1 MVVWFYMMFDEGVNY
16 TILANNADKGFMSKL
31 GNFPI
36 IEGNFSYEKL
46 KEKLEMF
53 PNKRLI
59 FKNSLYGLKRE
70 EKKEIINLLSKQNI
84 NFVNVTCDVEES
96 LLSDYIIVY
105 DEDKKVLEGNME
117 SVLRNE
123 MVLKK
128 LGFGVPFVVD
138 LSIQL
143 NYYDVLKKVYF
154 NLDELVGVLWN

>member
-1 MVVWFYMMFDEGVNY
+1 MFDEGVNY
-16 TILANNADKGFMSKL
+16 TILANNADKVFMSKL
-31 GNFPI
+31 GSFPI
-36 IEGNFSYEKL
+36 NERDFSYEKL

-70 EKKEIINLLSKQNI
+70 EKNEIINLLTKQNI

-105 DEDKKVLEGNME
+105 DYEKKVLEGNME

-123 MVLKK
+123 KVLKK

-154 NLDELVGVLWN
+154 DLDELVGVLWN

>member
-1 MVVWFYMMFDEGVNY
+1 MWFYMMFDEGVNY
-16 TILANNADKGFMSKL
+16 TILANNADKFFMSKL
-31 GNFPI
+31 GSFPI
-36 IEGNFSYEKL
+36 IEGDFSYEKL

-59 FKNSLYGLKRE
+59 FKNSLYGLKKE
-70 EKKEIINLLSKQNI
+70 EKKEIINLLAKQNI

-123 MVLKK
+123 KVLKK

-154 NLDELVGVLWN
+154 DLDELVGVLWN

>member
-1 MVVWFYMMFDEGVNY
+1 MWFYMMFDEGVNY
-16 TILANNADKGFMSKL
+16 TILANNADKVFMSKL
-31 GNFPI
+31 GSFPI
-36 IEGNFSYEKL
+36 IEGDFSYEKL

-70 EKKEIINLLSKQNI
+70 EKKEIINLLTKQKI

-123 MVLKK
+123 KVLKK

-154 NLDELVGVLWN
+154 DLDELVGVLWN

>member
-1 MVVWFYMMFDEGVNY
+1 MFDEGVNY
-16 TILANNADKGFMSKL
+16 TILANNADKVFMSKL
-31 GNFPI
+31 GSFPI
-36 IEGNFSYEKL
+36 IEGDFSYEKL

-70 EKKEIINLLSKQNI
+70 EKKEIINLLAKQNI

-123 MVLKK
+123 KVLKK

>member
-1 MVVWFYMMFDEGVNY
+1 MFDEGVNY
-16 TILANNADKGFMSKL
+16 TILANNADKVFMSKL
-31 GNFPI
+31 GSFPI
-36 IEGNFSYEKL
+36 IEGDFSYEKL

-59 FKNSLYGLKRE
+59 FKNSLYGLKKE
-70 EKKEIINLLSKQNI
+70 EKKEIINLLAKQNI

-123 MVLKK
+123 KVLKK

-143 NYYDVLKKVYF
+143 NYYDVLKKIYF
-154 NLDELVGVLWN
+154 DLDELVGVLWN

>member
-1 MVVWFYMMFDEGVNY
+1 MFDEGVNY
-16 TILANNADKGFMSKL
+16 TILANNADKVFMSKL
-31 GNFPI
+31 GSFPI
-36 IEGNFSYEKL
+36 IEGDFSYEKL

-59 FKNSLYGLKRE
+59 FKNSLYGLKKE
-70 EKKEIINLLSKQNI
+70 EKKEIINLLAKQNI

-123 MVLKK
+123 KVLKK
-128 LGFGVPFVVD
+128 LGFGIPFVVD

-154 NLDELVGVLWN
+154 DLDELVGVLWN

>member
-1 MVVWFYMMFDEGVNY
+1 MFDEGVNY
-16 TILANNADKGFMSKL
+16 TILANNADKVFMSKL
-31 GNFPI
+31 GSFPI
-36 IEGNFSYEKL
+36 IEGDFSYEKL

-59 FKNSLYGLKRE
+59 FKNSLYGLKKE
-70 EKKEIINLLSKQNI
+70 EKKEIINLLAKQNI

-96 LLSDYIIVY
+96 LFSDYIIVY

-123 MVLKK
+123 KVLKK

-154 NLDELVGVLWN
+154 DLDELVGVLWN

>member
-1 MVVWFYMMFDEGVNY
+1 MFDEGVNY
-16 TILANNADKGFMSKL
+16 TILANNADKVFMSKL
-31 GNFPI
+31 GSFPI
-36 IEGNFSYEKL
+36 IEGDFSYEKL

-59 FKNSLYGLKRE
+59 FKNSLYGLKKE
-70 EKKEIINLLSKQNI
+70 EKKEIINLLAKQNI

-123 MVLKK
+123 KVLKK

-154 NLDELVGVLWN
+154 DLDELVGVLWN

>member
-1 MVVWFYMMFDEGVNY
+1 MFDESVNY
-16 TILANNADKGFMSKL
+16 TILANNADKVFMSKL
-31 GNFPI
+31 GSFPI
-36 IEGNFSYEKL
+36 IEGDFSYEKL

-70 EKKEIINLLSKQNI
+70 EKKEIINLLTKQNI

-105 DEDKKVLEGNME
+105 DDDKKVLEGNME

-123 MVLKK
+123 KVLKK

-154 NLDELVGVLWN
+154 DLDELVGVLWN

>member
-1 MVVWFYMMFDEGVNY
+1 MFDEGVNY

-70 EKKEIINLLSKQNI
+70 EKKEIINLLAKQNI

-123 MVLKK
+123 KVLKK

>member
-1 MVVWFYMMFDEGVNY
+1 MFDEGVNY

-123 MVLKK
+123 KVLKK

>member
-1 MVVWFYMMFDEGVNY
+1 MWFYMMFDEGVNY
-16 TILANNADKGFMSKL
+16 TILANNADKVFMSKL
-31 GNFPI
+31 GSFPI
-36 IEGNFSYEKL
+36 IEGDFSYEKL

-59 FKNSLYGLKRE
+59 FKNSLYGLKKE
-70 EKKEIINLLSKQNI
+70 EKKDIINLLAKQNI

-123 MVLKK
+123 KVLKK

-143 NYYDVLKKVYF
+143 NYYDVLKRVYF
-154 NLDELVGVLWN
+154 DLDELVGVLWN

>member
-1 MVVWFYMMFDEGVNY
+1 MFDEGVNY
-16 TILANNADKGFMSKL
+16 TILANNADKVFMSKL
-31 GNFPI
+31 GSFPI
-36 IEGNFSYEKL
+36 IEGDFSYEKL

-59 FKNSLYGLKRE
+59 FKNSLYGLKKE
-70 EKKEIINLLSKQNI
+70 EKKEIINLLAKQNI

-123 MVLKK
+123 KVLKK
-128 LGFGVPFVVD
+128 LGFGIPFVVD

-154 NLDELVGVLWN
+154 DLNELVGVLWN

>member
-16 TILANNADKGFMSKL
+16 TILANNADKVFMSKL
-31 GNFPI
+31 GSFPI
-36 IEGNFSYEKL
+36 IEGDFSYEKL

-59 FKNSLYGLKRE
+59 FKNSLYGLKKE
-70 EKKEIINLLSKQNI
+70 EKKEIINLLAKQNI

-123 MVLKK
+123 KVLKK
-128 LGFGVPFVVD
+128 LGFGIPFVVD

-154 NLDELVGVLWN
+154 DLDELVGVLWN

>member
-16 TILANNADKGFMSKL
+16 TILANNADKVFMSKL
-31 GNFPI
+31 GSFPI
-36 IEGNFSYEKL
+36 IEGDFSYEKL

-59 FKNSLYGLKRE
+59 FKNSLYGLKKE
-70 EKKEIINLLSKQNI
+70 EKKEIINLLAKQNI

-123 MVLKK
+123 KVLKK
-128 LGFGVPFVVD
+128 LGFGIPFVVD

-154 NLDELVGVLWN
+154 DLNELVGVLWN

>member
-1 MVVWFYMMFDEGVNY
+1 MFDEGVNY
-16 TILANNADKGFMSKL
+16 TILANNADKVFMSKL
-31 GNFPI
+31 GSFPI
-36 IEGNFSYEKL
+36 IEGDFSYQKL

-59 FKNSLYGLKRE
+59 FKNSLYGLKKE
-70 EKKEIINLLSKQNI
+70 EKKEIINLLAKQNI

-123 MVLKK
+123 KVLKK

-154 NLDELVGVLWN
+154 DLDELVGVLWN

>member
-16 TILANNADKGFMSKL
+16 TILANNADKVFMSKL
-31 GNFPI
+31 GSFPI
-36 IEGNFSYEKL
+36 IEGDFSYEKL

-59 FKNSLYGLKRE
+59 FKNSLYGLKKE
-70 EKKEIINLLSKQNI
+70 EKKEIINLLAKQNI

-96 LLSDYIIVY
+96 LFSDYIIVY

-123 MVLKK
+123 KVLKK

-154 NLDELVGVLWN
+154 DLDELVGVLWN

>member
-1 MVVWFYMMFDEGVNY
+1 MFDEGVNY
-16 TILANNADKGFMSKL
+16 TILANNADKVFMSKL
-31 GNFPI
+31 GSFPI
-36 IEGNFSYEKL
+36 IEGDFSYEKL

-59 FKNSLYGLKRE
+59 FKNSLYELKKE
-70 EKKEIINLLSKQNI
+70 EKKEIINLLAKQNI

-123 MVLKK
+123 KVLKK

-154 NLDELVGVLWN
+154 DLDELVGVLWN

>member
-1 MVVWFYMMFDEGVNY
+1 MFDEGVNY
-16 TILANNADKGFMSKL
+16 TILANNADKVFMSKL
-31 GNFPI
+31 GSFPI
-36 IEGNFSYEKL
+36 IEGDFSYEKL

-59 FKNSLYGLKRE
+59 FKNSLYGLKKE
-70 EKKEIINLLSKQNI
+70 EKKEIINLLAKQNI

-105 DEDKKVLEGNME
+105 DEDKKVLEVNME

-123 MVLKK
+123 KVLKK

>member
-1 MVVWFYMMFDEGVNY
+1 MWFYMMFDEGVNY

-70 EKKEIINLLSKQNI
+70 EKKEIINLLTKQKI

-123 MVLKK
+123 KVLKK

-154 NLDELVGVLWN
+154 DLDELVGVLWN

>member
-16 TILANNADKGFMSKL
+16 TILANNADKVFMSKL
-31 GNFPI
+31 GSFPI
-36 IEGNFSYEKL
+36 IEGDFSYEKL

-70 EKKEIINLLSKQNI
+70 EKKEIINLLAKQNI

-123 MVLKK
+123 KVLKK

>member
-1 MVVWFYMMFDEGVNY
+1 MFDEGVNY
-16 TILANNADKGFMSKL
+16 TILANKADKGFMSKL

-123 MVLKK
+123 KVLKK

-154 NLDELVGVLWN
+154 DLDELVGVLWN

>member
-16 TILANNADKGFMSKL
+16 TILANNADKVFMSKL
-31 GNFPI
+31 GSFPI
-36 IEGNFSYEKL
+36 IEGDFSYEKL

-59 FKNSLYGLKRE
+59 FKNSLYGLKKE
-70 EKKEIINLLSKQNI
+70 EKKEIINLLAKQNI

-123 MVLKK
+123 KVLKK
-128 LGFGVPFVVD
+128 LGFGIPFVVD

>member
-1 MVVWFYMMFDEGVNY
+1 MFDEGVNY
-16 TILANNADKGFMSKL
+16 TILANNADKVFMSKL
-31 GNFPI
+31 GSFPI
-36 IEGNFSYEKL
+36 IEGDFSYEKL

-70 EKKEIINLLSKQNI
+70 EKKEIINLLTKQKI

-105 DEDKKVLEGNME
+105 DGEKKVLEGNME

-123 MVLKK
+123 KVLKK

-154 NLDELVGVLWN
+154 DLDELVGVLWN

>member
-16 TILANNADKGFMSKL
+16 TILANNADKVFMSKL
-31 GNFPI
+31 GSFPI
-36 IEGNFSYEKL
+36 IEGDFSYEKL

-59 FKNSLYGLKRE
+59 FKNSLYGLKKE
-70 EKKEIINLLSKQNI
+70 EKKEIINLLAKQNI

-123 MVLKK
+123 KVLKK

-154 NLDELVGVLWN
+154 DLDELVGVLWN

>member
-1 MVVWFYMMFDEGVNY
+1 MFDEGVNY

-59 FKNSLYGLKRE
+59 FKNSLYGLKKE
-70 EKKEIINLLSKQNI
+70 EKKEIINLLAKQNI

-123 MVLKK
+123 KVLKK

>member
-1 MVVWFYMMFDEGVNY
+1 MFDEGVNY

-36 IEGNFSYEKL
+36 IEGDFSYEKL

-70 EKKEIINLLSKQNI
+70 EKKEIINLLTKQKI

-105 DEDKKVLEGNME
+105 DDDKKVLEGNME

-123 MVLKK
+123 KVLKK

-154 NLDELVGVLWN
+154 DLDELVGVLWN

>member
-1 MVVWFYMMFDEGVNY
+1 MFDEGVNY
-16 TILANNADKGFMSKL
+16 TILANNADKVFMSKL
-31 GNFPI
+31 GSFPI
-36 IEGNFSYEKL
+36 IEGDFSYEKL

-59 FKNSLYGLKRE
+59 FKNSLYGLKKE
-70 EKKEIINLLSKQNI
+70 EKKEIINLLAKQNI
-84 NFVNVTCDVEES
+84 NIVNVTCDVEES

-123 MVLKK
+123 KVLKK

-154 NLDELVGVLWN
+154 DLDELVGVLWN

>member
-1 MVVWFYMMFDEGVNY
+1 MWFYMMFDEGVNY
-16 TILANNADKGFMSKL
+16 TILANNADKVFMSKL
-31 GNFPI
+31 GSFPI
-36 IEGNFSYEKL
+36 IEGDFSYEKL

-70 EKKEIINLLSKQNI
+70 EKKEIINLLTKQKI

-105 DEDKKVLEGNME
+105 DDDKKVLEGNME

-123 MVLKK
+123 KVLKK

-154 NLDELVGVLWN
+154 DLDELVGVLWN

>member
-1 MVVWFYMMFDEGVNY
+1 MFDEGVNY
-16 TILANNADKGFMSKL
+16 TILANNADKVFMLKL
-31 GNFPI
+31 GSFPI
-36 IEGNFSYEKL
+36 IEGDFSYEKL

-59 FKNSLYGLKRE
+59 FKNSLYGLKKE
-70 EKKEIINLLSKQNI
+70 EKKEIINLLAKQNI

-123 MVLKK
+123 KVLKK

>member
-1 MVVWFYMMFDEGVNY
+1 MFDEGVNY

-123 MVLKK
+123 KVLKK

-154 NLDELVGVLWN
+154 DLDELVGVLWN

>member
-1 MVVWFYMMFDEGVNY
+1 MFDEGVNY

-70 EKKEIINLLSKQNI
+70 EKKEIINLLTKQKI

-105 DEDKKVLEGNME
+105 DDDKKVLEGNME

-123 MVLKK
+123 KVLKK

-154 NLDELVGVLWN
+154 DLDELVGVLWN

>member
-1 MVVWFYMMFDEGVNY
+1 MFDEGVNY

-59 FKNSLYGLKRE
+59 FKNSLYGLKKE
-70 EKKEIINLLSKQNI
+70 EKKEIINLLTKQKI

-105 DEDKKVLEGNME
+105 DDDKKVLEGNIE

-123 MVLKK
+123 KVLKK

-154 NLDELVGVLWN
+154 DLDELVGVLWN

>member
-1 MVVWFYMMFDEGVNY
+1 
-16 TILANNADKGFMSKL
+16 
-31 GNFPI
+31 
-36 IEGNFSYEKL
+36 
-46 KEKLEMF
+46 MF

-59 FKNSLYGLKRE
+59 FKNSLYGLKKE
-70 EKKEIINLLSKQNI
+70 EKKEIINLLAKQNI

-123 MVLKK
+123 KVLKK

-154 NLDELVGVLWN
+154 DLDELVGVLWN

>member
-1 MVVWFYMMFDEGVNY
+1 MFDEGVNY
-16 TILANNADKGFMSKL
+16 TILANNADKVFMSKL
-31 GNFPI
+31 GSFPI
-36 IEGNFSYEKL
+36 IEGDFSYEKL

-59 FKNSLYGLKRE
+59 FKNSLYGLKKE
-70 EKKEIINLLSKQNI
+70 EKKDIINLLAKQNI

-123 MVLKK
+123 KVLKK

-143 NYYDVLKKVYF
+143 NYYDVLKRVYF
-154 NLDELVGVLWN
+154 DLDELVGVLWN

>member
-1 MVVWFYMMFDEGVNY
+1 MWFYMMFDEGVNY
-16 TILANNADKGFMSKL
+16 TILANNADKVFMSKL
-31 GNFPI
+31 GSFPI
-36 IEGNFSYEKL
+36 IEGDFSYEKL

-70 EKKEIINLLSKQNI
+70 EKKEIINLLTKQKI

-105 DEDKKVLEGNME
+105 DGEKKVLEGNME

-123 MVLKK
+123 KVLKK

-154 NLDELVGVLWN
+154 DLDELVGVLWN

>member
-1 MVVWFYMMFDEGVNY
+1 MFDEVVNY
-16 TILANNADKGFMSKL
+16 TILANNADKVFMSKL
-31 GNFPI
+31 GSFPI
-36 IEGNFSYEKL
+36 IEGDFSYEKL

-59 FKNSLYGLKRE
+59 FKNSLYELKKE
-70 EKKEIINLLSKQNI
+70 EKKEIINLLAKQNI

-123 MVLKK
+123 KVLKK

-154 NLDELVGVLWN
+154 DLDELVGVLWN

>member
-1 MVVWFYMMFDEGVNY
+1 MFDEGVNY
-16 TILANNADKGFMSKL
+16 TILANNADKVFMSKL
-31 GNFPI
+31 GSFPI
-36 IEGNFSYEKL
+36 IEGDFSYEKL

-59 FKNSLYGLKRE
+59 FKNSLYGLKKE
-70 EKKEIINLLSKQNI
+70 EKKEIINLLAKQNI

-123 MVLKK
+123 KVLKK

>member
-1 MVVWFYMMFDEGVNY
+1 MFDEGVNY
-16 TILANNADKGFMSKL
+16 TILANNADIVFMSKL
-31 GNFPI
+31 GSFPI
-36 IEGNFSYEKL
+36 IEGDFSYEKL

-59 FKNSLYGLKRE
+59 FKNSLYGLKKE
-70 EKKEIINLLSKQNI
+70 EKKEIINLLTKQNI
-84 NFVNVTCDVEES
+84 NFVNVTSDVEES

-105 DEDKKVLEGNME
+105 DYEKKVLEGNME

-123 MVLKK
+123 KVLKK

-154 NLDELVGVLWN
+154 DLDELVGVLWN

>member
-123 MVLKK
+123 KVLKK

-154 NLDELVGVLWN
+154 DLDELVGVLWN